1 MNVFVLNCGSSSVK
15 FQIINTDLDM
25 FENDS
30 DHRVAKGLIER
41 VGKDDAII
49 RLEAEGQEAVKAVEP
64 IHDHRE
70 AILRI
75 KKWMEDPNTK
85 IQGIHSWDDIQ
96 AIGHRVVH
104 GGEKFTKSVKIDK
117 DVLSEIEECSD
128 LAPLHN
134 PANLKGIQA
143 CYEIFGDKILQ
154 VAVFDTA
161 FHSTMPEEAYM
172 YAIPLEYYEKYKVRR
187 YGFHGTSHRY
197 VAYRYRK
204 LVKIPREEV
213 NIITLHLGNGC
224 SAAAIQKGKSI
235 NTTMGL
241 TPLEGLVMGTRSG
254 DIDPAII
261 EYLFNKGIGSV
272 AEIFNILNKKSGLM
286 GVSGMSNDMRDLEKA
301 AAEGHHRAQLALKI
315 FALRVKKYI
324 GAYMAEM
331 NGVNAIIF
339 TAGIG
344 ENSVLIRKMVCEGLE
359 NLGLELDDELNKQA
373 VGGKCLKISKEGSR
387 VAVWVIPTNE
397 ELLLARDTVRV
408 VKDAPRRW

>member
-1 MNVFVLNCGSSSVK
+1 
-15 FQIINTDLDM
+15 M
-25 FENDS
+25 FETDS
-30 DHRVAKGLIER
+30 DRRVAKGLIER
-41 VGKDDAII
+41 VGQDDAII
-49 RLEAEGQEAVKAVEP
+49 NLEAEGQEPLKTVEP

-75 KKWMEDPNTK
+75 KKWMEDPKTK
-85 IQGIHSWDDIQ
+85 ISGIHSWDDIQ

-104 GGEKFTKSVKIDK
+104 GAEKFTKSVKIDEA
-117 DVLSEIEECSD
+117 VMAQIEECAD

-143 CYEIFGDKILQ
+143 CYEIFGDKIPQ
-154 VAVFDTA
+154 VAVFDTS

-172 YAIPLEYYEKYKVRR
+172 YAIPIEFYEKYRVRR

-204 LVKIPREEV
+204 LAGKPREEV
-213 NIITLHLGNGC
+213 KVITLHLGNGC
-224 SAAAIQKGKSI
+224 SAAAIKKGKSI

-261 EYLFNKGIGSV
+261 EYLFNKGIGNI
-272 AEIFNILNKKSGLM
+272 ADIFNILNKKSGML
-286 GVSGMSNDMRDLEKA
+286 GVSGLSNDLRDIEKA
-301 AAEGHHRAQLALKI
+301 AAEGNHRAQLTLKM
-315 FALRVKKYI
+315 FALRAKKYI

-331 NGVNAIIF
+331 NGAEAIIF

-359 NLGLELDDELNKQA
+359 SLGVELDDELNKQA
-373 VGGKCLKISKEGSR
+373 VGGKCLRISKDSSR

-408 VKDAPRRW
+408 VKDVPRNW